1 MGDQLKRI
9 IEEMRMGKDDF
20 ELLSGNEIFENA
32 INFSK
37 VDIEI
42 LIEKIK
48 NKISS
53 VKFRKNILIYSS
65 KNKRYYLT
73 PDGIIVEENS
83 DVKKNLEQFLFEIY
97 LESGVEGLYD
107 VFENFVKG
115 YKKQVIK
122 EVEKYIDLIM
132 KIC

>member
-9 IEEMRMGKDDF
+9 IEEMRMGKEDF
-20 ELLSGNEIFENA
+20 ELLTGNEIFENT

-37 VDIEI
+37 VDVEL

-53 VKFRKNILIYSS
+53 VKFRKNILIYSGR
-65 KNKRYYLT
+65 NKRYYLT
-73 PDGIIVEENS
+73 PDRIIVEENS

-97 LESGVEGLYD
+97 LERGVEGLYD
-107 VFENFVKG
+107 IFENFVKG

>member
-9 IEEMRMGKDDF
+9 IEEMRMGKEDF
-20 ELLSGNEIFENA
+20 ELLSGNEFFENA

-37 VDIEI
+37 VDVEL

-53 VKFRKNILIYSS
+53 VKFRKNILIYSGR
-65 KNKRYYLT
+65 NKRYYLT
-73 PDGIIVEENS
+73 PDRIIVEENS

-107 VFENFVKG
+107 IFENFVKG